1 MNKLL
6 GLIPAAILYFC
17 AATVIAQVAAIGVL
31 ASQGVLTKPR
41 VMQCLAALYGVNIH
55 ELEQKTAEAN
65 QLPPQEQPAFA
76 EVIKQRALAS
86 RDLDLRETAVDKALV
101 DVRALTAQLKTERER
116 YDQLKQQFDARLAQL
131 EQVSTDTSL
140 QEVQR
145 TLEVIQPKQAKDQI
159 LRMLDEA
166 DTEDQERVTRD
177 VVTILKQ
184 MSLDKRKKIL
194 GEFKSEEE
202 AEKLH
207 ELLKQIREGVPDTT
221 LIRETRAQL
230 AQFSPASTRV
240 SNR

>member
-1 MNKLL
+1 MSKLI

-17 AATVIAQVAAIGVL
+17 AATVVAQVAAVAVL
-31 ASQGVLTKPR
+31 SSQGVLTKPR
-41 VMQCLAALYGVNIH
+41 LMQCLAALYGVNLH
-55 ELEQKTAEAN
+55 ELEQKTADAN
-65 QLPPQEQPAFA
+65 KPPSNEQSPFA

-131 EQVSTDTSL
+131 EQVFTDTSL

-166 DTEDQERVTRD
+166 GTEEQERVSRD

-184 MSLDKRKKIL
+184 MPLDKRKKIL

-207 ELLKQIREGVPDTT
+207 DILKQIREGVPDTT
-221 LIRETRAQL
+221 LVRETRAQL
-230 AQFSPASTRV
+230 AQFSPTQPRP